1 MKAFFG
7 CLAPLAIFGALAWGV
22 VWLLERRIDEK
33 GAAVAGGVIAAGF
46 LLIAVFAFI
55 EIARRARE
63 LLLFR
68 RGLSDEEPADGKR
81 YAAIGP
87 IEVTGRPLISPISR
101 KPAVAY
107 SYEISVGNRQWE
119 GVALTSSRVQVGM
132 QSVRLLALP
141 TFDFPKARLEGKEAE
156 QNAAAFCEEAEFK
169 ELEGTTVR
177 QKLEAAN
184 AAYRDSDGVVRRDVG
199 SGKPPSLKGA
209 VMFEQVVQP
218 GEEVCAIGTWS
229 AADGGLVVNP
239 RAWQSSIR
247 LRKGRPE
254 GAAGFFFSTFGR
266 LVKAAI
272 ATGVVAIALL
282 VLFTFI
288 PLDDVEAR
296 HPEFVPSWMEV
307 RLESLIDREVHPRI
321 AAAGIAP
328 LPDRTEVGVDVGRAN
343 GRIRAGGEEVAVTRA
358 VATSAETGVRIE
370 LLDDVRPVGS
380 LLVSTSGELLSGEL
394 LGLPIDVQAAAFR
407 SLPTHQGK
415 IAGRFNF
422 YRQDLAARVRF
433 HAELDL

>member
-1 MKAFFG
+1 MKTALG
-7 CLAPLAIFGALAWGV
+7 CFASLALFAALAWGV
-22 VWLLERRIDEK
+22 VWIVERRIDEK

-63 LLLFR
+63 LLLYR
-68 RGLSDEEPADGKR
+68 RGLSDEEPADGER

-87 IEVTGRPLISPISR
+87 IEVTGRPLIAPISR

-107 SYEISVGNRQWE
+107 SYEISIGNRQWT

-132 QSVRLLALP
+132 LSVRLLALP
-141 TFDFPKARLEGKEAE
+141 TFEFPKVRHEGREAE
-156 QNAAAFCEEAEFK
+156 KNAAAYCEETEF
-169 ELEGTTVR
+169 EEFEGATAR
-177 QKLEAAN
+177 QKLEAVN
-184 AAYRDSDGVVRRDVG
+184 APYRDSDGVVRRDLG
-199 SGKPPSLKGA
+199 RGKPPALKGA

-229 AADGGLVVNP
+229 AAHGGLVVDP
-239 RAWQSSIR
+239 RAWRSSIR

-254 GAAGFFFSTFGR
+254 GFGGFFFSTVGR

-272 ATGVVAIALL
+272 ATCVVAIALL
-282 VLFTFI
+282 ILFTLI
-288 PLDDVEAR
+288 PLDAVEAR
-296 HPEFVPSWMEV
+296 HPDFEPSWVEV
-307 RLESLIDREVHPRI
+307 RIESLIDREVHPRI
-321 AAAGIAP
+321 AAAGITP
-328 LPDRTEVGVDVGRAN
+328 LPKRTEVGVDVGRAT
-343 GRIRAGGEEVAVTRA
+343 GRIRFEGEEVAVTHA
-358 VATSAETGVRIE
+358 VATSAENGVQVE
-370 LLDDVRPVGS
+370 LFGDARPVGWV
-380 LLVSTSGELLSGEL
+380 LVSSSGELLSGEL
-394 LGLPIDVQAAAFR
+394 LGLPIDAQAAAFR

-433 HAELDL
+433 HAELDR